1 MKHVAST
8 AVPYREKSAFR
19 ALLGHRQQYSRSPWR
34 LASITKIAGLF
45 TAVIAFS
52 FVLDTVISSKFYLD
66 GTTKS
71 DFADSRAAHV
81 VVNGLHIAVPNN
93 LANKAIEEL
102 IALP

>member
-19 ALLGHRQQYSRSPWR
+19 AFLGYGQKYWRSPWR
-34 LASITKIAGLF
+34 LPSITKIAGLL

-52 FVLDTVISSKFYLD
+52 LVLDTVISSKFYLD

-71 DFADSRAAHV
+71 GFADSRAAHV
-81 VVNGLHIAVPNN
+81 VVNGLHIAMPNN
-93 LANKAIEEL
+93 LAHKAIEEL